1 VICITFYFVKKWTKS
16 VFSCIIKVV
25 WSESFEHSEHKF
37 EVSYLTDYFEKLK
50 RDKVEKGKSILN
62 LTEKVLQLKQE
73 ISQVIIGKNDIVEM
87 VFIALLNDGHVLLES
102 VPGTGKTQLAK
113 SFAKTIDGSFKRI
126 QFTPDLLPSDVTGIQ
141 FFHPKEQDFQLRIG
155 PVMTNILLADEIN
168 RATPRTQAS
177 LLEVMEERQV
187 TIDGETIALPK
198 PFMVIATQNPIESQQ
213 GTFPLPE
220 AQMDRF
226 FMQIPLGYPTIE
238 EEKKIMQTYRNG
250 TPYNN
255 LNTVF
260 TLDEITKLKEDVKQV
275 SISEDVEDY
284 ILELVHLTRN
294 HDEIEMGVSPRGTL
308 ALMRGAQ
315 GRAFLQNRLFVTPQ
329 DVKDIAVYMLAH
341 RLVLTLDASL
351 KRTNSQVL
359 ETILKSVEVPAETGA
374 LK

>member
-1 VICITFYFVKKWTKS
+1 MFTEIGRIGSYIKIKRNGES
-16 VFSCIIKVV
+16 VLNIK
-25 WSESFEHSEHKF
+25 
-37 EVSYLTDYFEKLK
+37 
-50 RDKVEKGKSILN
+50 
-62 LTEKVLQLKQE
+62 EKVSQLKQE
-73 ISQVIIGKNDIVEM
+73 ISHVIIGKEDIVEM
-87 VFIALLNDGHVLLES
+87 LFIALLNDGHVLLES

-113 SFAKTIDGSFKRI
+113 SFAKTIDGAFKRI

-141 FFHPKEQDFQLRIG
+141 FFHPKEQDFQLRVG

-198 PFMVIATQNPIESQQ
+198 PFIVIATQNPIESQQ

-226 FMQIPLGYPTIE
+226 FMQIPLSYPTIE
-238 EEKKIMQTYRNG
+238 EEKKIMQTYRHG
-250 TPYNN
+250 SPYGS
-255 LNTVF
+255 LKTVF
-260 TLDEITKLKEDVKQV
+260 TLDEIASLKDEVKKV
-275 SISEDVEDY
+275 TISDDVENY
-284 ILELVHLTRN
+284 ILEIVHLTRN
-294 HDEIEMGVSPRGTL
+294 HDEVEMGVSPRGTL

-315 GRAFLQNRLFVTPQ
+315 GRAYLQDRLFVTPQ
-329 DVKDIAVYMLAH
+329 DVKDVAMFMLAH

-374 LK
+374 LN

>member
-1 VICITFYFVKKWTKS
+1 MNIN
-16 VFSCIIKVV
+16 
-25 WSESFEHSEHKF
+25 
-37 EVSYLTDYFEKLK
+37 
-50 RDKVEKGKSILN
+50 DKVS
-62 LTEKVLQLKQE
+62 QLKQE
-73 ISQVIIGKNDIVEM
+73 IRKVIIGKEETVEL
-87 VFIALLNDGHVLLES
+87 VFNALLNDGHVLLES

-113 SFAKTIDGSFKRI
+113 SFAKTINGSFKRI

-187 TIDGETIALPK
+187 TIDGETIKLPE

-213 GTFPLPE
+213 GTFALPE

-226 FMQIPLGYPTIE
+226 FMQIPLAYPTIE
-238 EEKKIMQTYRNG
+238 EEKKIMQTYRLG
-250 TPYNN
+250 TPFNE
-255 LNTVF
+255 LESIL
-260 TLDEITKLKEDVKQV
+260 TLEEIATMKEEVKQV
-275 SISEDVEDY
+275 TLSEDVENY
-284 ILELVHLTRN
+284 ILEIVHLSRN

-315 GRAFLQNRLFVTPQ
+315 GRAFVQNRYFVTPQ
-329 DVKDIAVYMLAH
+329 DVKDVAVYILAH
-341 RLVLTLDASL
+341 RLVLTMDASL
-351 KRTNSQVL
+351 KKTNSQVL
-359 ETILKSVEVPAETGA
+359 ESILRSVEVPAETGA

>member
-1 VICITFYFVKKWTKS
+1 M
-16 VFSCIIKVV
+16 
-25 WSESFEHSEHKF
+25 
-37 EVSYLTDYFEKLK
+37 
-50 RDKVEKGKSILN
+50 N
-62 LTEKVLQLKQE
+62 LSEKVLQLKKQ
-73 ISQVIIGKNDIVEM
+73 ISQVIIGKEEVVDL

-113 SFAKTIDGSFKRI
+113 SFAKTIDGTFKRI

-141 FFHPKEQDFQLRIG
+141 FFHPKEQDFQLRVG

-177 LLEVMEERQV
+177 LLEVMEEKQV
-187 TIDGETIALPK
+187 TIDGETLPLPK

-226 FMQIPLGYPTIE
+226 FMQIPLAYPTFD
-238 EEKKIMQTYRNG
+238 EEKKMMQTYRTG
-250 TPYNN
+250 APYNE
-255 LNTVF
+255 LQPVF
-260 TLDEITKLKEDVKQV
+260 TLDEIASLKSAVKQV
-275 SISEDVEDY
+275 SISEDIENY
-284 ILELVHLTRN
+284 ILEIVHLTRN

-315 GRAFLQNRLFVTPQ
+315 GRAYIQNRQYVTPQ

-351 KRTNSQVL
+351 KRTNSQVI
-359 ETILKSVEVPAETGA
+359 ETILKSVDVPAEIGA